1 MVIVMV
7 IVIVIVMV
15 MVIDGDGEIPR
26 DFTIPSVT
34 IVSMVPLAITG
45 EIVL

>member
-1 MVIVMV
+1 MVM
-7 IVIVIVMV
+7 VMV